1 MTNHVPQ
8 KNGRKIGK
16 GWIILVKEKIHSVS
30 RAGEKTIVF
39 TDGGVVDGIVG
50 RTIGPE
56 ALMALGS
63 ALGAEGEVALG
74 HWGGV
79 GAGML
84 ARAAASGVTAAGGRA
99 LCHDL
104 DCAAQAAWLAQSYQ
118 LNTSLFIEQQGERVF
133 LHLFGRDGLPLE
145 RAREERLEYLIG
157 RREYPRVGAEK
168 VGRAQH
174 LQTTLED
181 YCRDAVRRA
190 RLSRHTLRTLTVAVP
205 GNTPEERALKQSL
218 SLLGCAVTDTWRAG
232 IPELGARRGG
242 FALTARDERGS
253 FLEPE
258 QLLPL
263 LCLLEMEHG
272 SGKIAVPE
280 GASAAVELVAAG
292 FGSSCLRLGRDGQ
305 RARERYA
312 AQPWLWDAVFAAVRI
327 LSRMSMTGEHLE
339 SLMAKTPRF
348 SLRKREVPLTSS
360 QGAVLRELAREQGQA
375 ASEGGLR
382 LRTGNGWVYVAPL
395 LRRQALRIMAESPD
409 MELAAELC
417 DFYVSR
423 AQQADRRAREDAE
436 K

>member
-1 MTNHVPQ
+1 M
-8 KNGRKIGK
+8 
-16 GWIILVKEKIHSVS
+16 KEELHGSS
-30 RAGEKTIVF
+30 RPWARSIAF
-39 TDGGVVDGIVG
+39 IDGGVVDGIVG

-56 ALMALGS
+56 SLMALGS

-84 ARAAASGVTAAGGRA
+84 VRAAASGVTASGGRA

-104 DCAAQAAWLAQSYQ
+104 DCAAQAAWLAQTYQ
-118 LNTSLFIEQQGERVF
+118 LNTSLFVEQQGERIF

-145 RAREERLEYLIG
+145 RAREERLEYLTG
-157 RREYPRVGAEK
+157 RQEYPRVGAEQ
-168 VGRAQH
+168 VGSTQH
-174 LQTTLED
+174 LQTTPAD

-205 GNTPEERALKQSL
+205 GHAPEERALRQSL

-232 IPELGARRGG
+232 IPELGAKRGG

-272 SGKIAVPE
+272 SGRIAVPE

-292 FGSSCLRLGRDGQ
+292 FGSSCLRLGRDGLS
-305 RARERYA
+305 ARELYA

-339 SLMAKTPRF
+339 GLMAKTPRF
-348 SLRKREVPLTSS
+348 ALRKREVPLTCP
-360 QGAVLRELAREQGQA
+360 QDAVLRELAQEQGNPPWK
-375 ASEGGLR
+375 GGLR

-417 DFYVSR
+417 DLYVSR
-423 AQQADRRAREDAE
+423 AQQADRRARENTE